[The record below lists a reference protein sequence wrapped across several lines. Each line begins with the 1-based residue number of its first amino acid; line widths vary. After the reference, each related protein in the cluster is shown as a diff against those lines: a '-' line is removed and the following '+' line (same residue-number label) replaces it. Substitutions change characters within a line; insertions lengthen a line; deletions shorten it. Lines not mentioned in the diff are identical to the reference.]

1 MDDKVFN
8 KKVNQLGVGES
19 FEFIYDGTYF
29 NFNRFDNGSDKKKS
43 FAVRKPKSF
52 DSMNVGKITNQYIT
66 LYAYDMMFVRSQYKM
81 HFGKIQLR

>member
-29 NFNRFDNGSDKKKS
+29 NLNRFDDEGIS
-43 FAVRKPKSF
+43 FSVSKPKSF

-66 LYAYDMMFVRSQYKM
+66 LYAYDMMYTT
-81 HFGKIQLR
+81 

>member
-8 KKVNQLGVGES
+8 KKVNQLEVGES

-29 NFNRFDNGSDKKKS
+29 NFNRFDGEGIS
-43 FAVRKPKSF
+43 FAVSKPKSF

-66 LYAYDMMFVRSQYKM
+66 LYAYDMMYVRSQYKM
-81 HFGKIQLR
+81 DFSKIKLR

>member
-8 KKVNQLGVGES
+8 KKVNQLEVGES

-29 NFNRFDNGSDKKKS
+29 NFNHFDGEGIS
-43 FAVRKPKSF
+43 FAVSKPKSF

-66 LYAYDMMFVRSQYKM
+66 LYSYDMMYVRSQYKM

>member
-1 MDDKVFN
+1 MDNKVFN

-29 NFNRFDNGSDKKKS
+29 IFNRFDNGSDNKKS

-81 HFGKIQLR
+81 DFSKIKLR

>member
-19 FEFIYDGTYF
+19 FEFIYDGNYF
-29 NFNRFDNGSDKKKS
+29 IFNRFDSGLDNEKS

-52 DSMNVGKITNQYIT
+52 DSINVGKITNQYIT

>member
-8 KKVNQLGVGES
+8 KKVNQLEVGES

-29 NFNRFDNGSDKKKS
+29 NFNLFDGEGIS
-43 FAVRKPKSF
+43 FAVSKPKSF

-66 LYAYDMMFVRSQYKM
+66 LYSYDMMYVRSQYKM

>member
-8 KKVNQLGVGES
+8 KKVNQLEAGES
-19 FEFIYDGTYF
+19 IEFIYDGDYF
-29 NFNRFDNGSDKKKS
+29 TLNRFDDGLNDEKS
-43 FAVRKPKSF
+43 LSVRRPKSF

-66 LYAYDMMFVRSQYKM
+66 LYSYNMMMVRSQYKM

>member
-1 MDDKVFN
+1 MDNKVFN

-29 NFNRFDNGSDKKKS
+29 NFNRFDGEGIS
-43 FAVRKPKSF
+43 FSVSKPKSF

-66 LYAYDMMFVRSQYKM
+66 LYAYDMMYVKSQYKM
-81 HFGKIQLR
+81 DFSKIKLR